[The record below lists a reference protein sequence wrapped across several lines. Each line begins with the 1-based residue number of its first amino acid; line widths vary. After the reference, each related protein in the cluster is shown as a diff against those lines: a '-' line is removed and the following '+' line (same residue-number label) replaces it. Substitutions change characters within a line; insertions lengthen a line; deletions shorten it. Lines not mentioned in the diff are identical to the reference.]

1 MVDRVLL
8 KSVLASVLE
17 VDADQ
22 IDDASSMDTIES
34 WDSLRQMNLVLALEE
49 AFALSI
55 PDDDAANATSYKLL
69 VLVLDE
75 QLATA

>member
-17 VDADQ
+17 VNADQ
-22 IDDASSMDTIES
+22 IDDESSMDTIGS

-49 AFALSI
+49 AFAVSI

-69 VLVLDE
+69 VLALED
-75 QLATA
+75 QLASA

>member
-1 MVDRVLL
+1 MVDRVLV

-17 VDADQ
+17 VNLAQ
-22 IDDASSMDTIES
+22 IDDESSMDTIGS

-49 AFALSI
+49 AFAVSI

-69 VLVLDE
+69 VLALED
-75 QLATA
+75 QLASA

>member
-1 MVDRVLL
+1 MVDRVLV

-17 VDADQ
+17 VDIDQ
-22 IDDASSMDTIES
+22 IDEQSSMDTIAS

-49 AFALSI
+49 AFAVSI
-55 PDDDAANATSYKLL
+55 ADEDAANATSYKLL

-75 QLATA
+75 QLAAA